1 MAKVDRS
8 VDLLVLLRGG
18 NQNNGEAITGL
29 YVVKV
34 ATAEPEA
41 TLIFEGSDLPLGTD
55 IFEIPVR
62 LLPLEEG
69 SRYFALPIANGQ
81 RWGII
86 DKLDGKGVEG
96 SFTAGTK
103 TITVSNG
110 LITEIN

>member
-8 VDLLVLLRGG
+8 VDLLVLLRGQK
-18 NQNNGEAITGL
+18 NKGEGINGL

-81 RWGII
+81 RWGLL
-86 DKLDGKGVEG
+86 DKLDGNGVEG